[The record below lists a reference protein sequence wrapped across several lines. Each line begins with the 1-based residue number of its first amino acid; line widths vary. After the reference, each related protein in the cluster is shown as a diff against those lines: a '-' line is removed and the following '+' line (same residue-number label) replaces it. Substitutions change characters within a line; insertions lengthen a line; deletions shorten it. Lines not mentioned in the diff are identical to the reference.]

1 MFTLYLLVPSSH
13 STGLDSEH
21 TARHIYTESS
31 LVLQPCVFIVRSL
44 SSSLCSLSNIHK
56 SLSARALLSNRVK
69 LEVYHE
75 YLPSITIFIF
85 ASSSLKDYWSRSEYD
100 FKVTPKQN
108 STRPLVS
115 TLWLISKINSPSFDK
130 ILEFSCII
138 RASDRER
145 PFSLLSL
152 M

>member
-1 MFTLYLLVPSSH
+1 MFTLLPVGTVFSFNRSRFWTYCTVH
-13 STGLDSEH
+13 
-21 TARHIYTESS
+21 
-31 LVLQPCVFIVRSL
+31 LQRKQ
-44 SSSLCSLSNIHK
+44 SSSSAMRFHCQILVKFLMFSFNIHQ

-75 YLPSITIFIF
+75 YFPSKRIFIF
-85 ASSSLKDYWSRSEYD
+85 ASSSFIRI
-100 FKVTPKQN
+100 TGAAKQN

-115 TLWLISKINSPSFDK
+115 TLWLISKINSPSLDK

-138 RASDRER
+138 KASDRER